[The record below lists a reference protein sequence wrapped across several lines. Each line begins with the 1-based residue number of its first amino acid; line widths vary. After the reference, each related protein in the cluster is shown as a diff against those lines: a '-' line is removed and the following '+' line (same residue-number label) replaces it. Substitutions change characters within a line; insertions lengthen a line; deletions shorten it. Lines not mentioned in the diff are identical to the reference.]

1 MNRERGIAM
10 DEKKISELVRR
21 AVETR
26 EMAYAPYSKFK
37 VGAAVLADN
46 GEVYTGVNVENS
58 SYGLTNC
65 AERTAIFTAVT
76 NGMKKI
82 IAIAIAADTEE
93 PVSPCGACR
102 QVIYEFSDKDTIIIL
117 SNLKG
122 DRMIFGVE
130 EILPYGFK

>member
-1 MNRERGIAM
+1 M
-10 DEKKISELVRR
+10 DEKTISELVRR

-37 VGAAVLADN
+37 VGAAVMADN

-65 AERTAIFTAVT
+65 GERTAIFTAVT

-82 IAIAIAADTEE
+82 IAIAIVADTEE

-130 EILPYGFK
+130 EILPYGFKL